1 MEREKERDSK
11 LLSLLVRTPVLL
23 DQSPTLI
30 TSFNLND
37 LHKGSYLQIVRL
49 GVEASTYKY
58 REDVYTLSITDIYE
72 KLCWNYN

>member
-11 LLSLLVRTPVLL
+11 LLSLLVRTPALL
-23 DQSPTLI
+23 DQSLTLI

-37 LHKGSYLQIVRL
+37 LHKGLYLQIVRL
-49 GVEASTYKY
+49 GVEASTYKF

-72 KLCWNYN
+72 KLWWNYN